1 MERSRTALVFLLLW
15 AVLFVSPVTPVF
27 AAGDDDLLPGE
38 PINSP
43 MYEAFSKDAYYFDFV
58 APTDTEGWT
67 EDVKIAMIE
76 FLTLL
81 LNLWWKVYMFFVE
94 LVIRL
99 VNWAYDIELF
109 ESIFRFVENMMPSLE
124 QNIWVPFWFSV
135 STIGIAAAV
144 IYFAK
149 GRNDRSLQ
157 TIGAI
162 ILILGIAP
170 VMFGVVPKSLNTA
183 NQWFTILSG
192 EIMTNLVRVDQKDV
206 YDEIYSSRFN
216 LKELGLGTP
225 AEEAR
230 PPFKE
235 KPATGLY
242 SPFISPTLQQKL
254 KLIKGIHAVDDSI
267 WTTMVVEPYMIANFG
282 SSDVGKQYWAEL
294 LSQGTDEKKRDD
306 WLQDKGQINEKG
318 TTENQNFV
326 IFTAAGFGERFYK
339 VIMATVLPL
348 IPLAVVLAG
357 AISILLY
364 KARAIGKTVVLV
376 FEYLLSLY
384 PGFGIGNAIRSTIG
398 VFSEFLLAFF
408 YSAGLAVFLFFWS
421 GMLKLDLSFGN
432 RILCVLILVVG
443 ILTGLQ
449 KVQAKLENI
458 PGLDGG
464 TIQSGSGGSN
474 PLAMWMAGKAVG
486 GVVGSVMNGLRSTT
500 GWAGRKV
507 AGGAGFAAKTG
518 AKGALLVGGKALDYA
533 AQTDVAKAG
542 KNKVMRFFK
551 PQEGK
556 LSANLSDEARKV
568 YSDMISKNMNPE
580 SPTDTLRYKF
590 MNPAKE
596 MHVNELQD
604 WINQE
609 PYFQIEESGADL
621 NKDVVPPSPPS
632 KSSPEY
638 IVWKN
643 SPQLQ
648 KQWELYEKARRQ
660 VHQEAYQKYASKK
673 ASYEKNLLKRIFL
686 RRPTFKEPS
695 QRKYMARYHNLLKK
709 ELKEQEK

>member
-1 MERSRTALVFLLLW
+1 MERRRTALVFLLLW
-15 AVLFVSPVTPVF
+15 AVLFVSPVTPAF

-43 MYEAFSKDAYYFDFV
+43 MYEMFSKDAYYFDYV
-58 APTDTEGWT
+58 APEDTEGWT

-81 LNLWWKVYMFFVE
+81 LNLWWKVYMFLVE

-124 QNIWVPFWFSV
+124 KNIWIPLWFSV

-162 ILILGIAP
+162 ILILGTAP

-192 EIMTNLVRVDQKDV
+192 EVMANLVQVDQKDV
-206 YDEIYSSRFN
+206 YDDIYSSRFN

-225 AEEAR
+225 AEKAR

-267 WTTMVVEPYMIANFG
+267 WTTMVIEPYMIANFG
-282 SSDVGKQYWAEL
+282 SSDVGKQHWVQL
-294 LSQGTDEKKRDD
+294 LSQGTDEPKRDD
-306 WLQDKGQINEKG
+306 WIKGKGQIDPQGIAKDK
-318 TTENQNFV
+318 NFV
-326 IFTAAGFGERFYK
+326 IFTTAGFGERFYK

-408 YSAGLAVFLFFWS
+408 YSAGLAVFLFFWG

-458 PGLDGG
+458 PGLNGG
-464 TIQSGSGGSN
+464 TIQSGSGGAN
-474 PLAMWMAGKAVG
+474 PLAMLMAGKAVG
-486 GVVGSVMNGLRSTT
+486 GVVGGVMNRLRNTT
-500 GWAGRKV
+500 NWAGRKV

-518 AKGALLVGGKALDYA
+518 AKGALWVGGKALGYA
-533 AQTDVAKAG
+533 SQTDIAKAG
-542 KNKVMRFFK
+542 KNKVMRFLK
-551 PQEGK
+551 PKEGK
-556 LSANLSDEARKV
+556 LSANLSEEARKV

-580 SPTDTLRYKF
+580 SAVDTLRYKF

-604 WINQE
+604 WINQK
-609 PYFQIEESGADL
+609 PYFQIAEGKNDVI
-621 NKDVVPPSPPS
+621 KDVIPPSPPP

-638 IVWKN
+638 IAWKN
-643 SPQLQ
+643 SPELQ
-648 KQWELYEKARRQ
+648 KQWGLYEKASRQ
-660 VHQEAYQKYASKK
+660 VRKEAYQKYAKKK
-673 ASYEKNLLKRIFL
+673 AAYDKSVMKRIFL

-695 QRKYMARYHNLLKK
+695 QRKYMARYQKLLK
-709 ELKEQEK
+709 EEQEK